1 MSQDFH
7 QLPERAITLNVFA
20 EGSSEDIAQ
29 ALAPKGSYTI
39 RRHET
44 LDSLLDAIETD
55 NHAVVVFE
63 ATASSDVVQTLAAI
77 ANRSAD
83 TPGVIL
89 GENLPISAVRAL
101 LLLRR
106 WDILELPTSIDAL
119 SEAIQRV
126 SAMPAMSEPDT
137 QVAKQG
143 KCWAFVSPIG
153 GGGATLV
160 SVETAYQ
167 LSQSGDGSR
176 TCLIDLNFFDGSCA
190 NYLNCDPNLSLPAL
204 ETSPDRIDAT
214 LLKALTTTHRCG
226 LDLIA
231 APRTTDMNAFPS
243 RETTLRMVEVAC
255 EVYDHVIIDMPRW
268 PMTWTKDIVLGADET
283 LLISELSVPALKA
296 ARDWILDFDS
306 DAVPG
311 MSRVKTV
318 LNRKQKSLFG
328 SNVTIEQAEKAIQQ
342 RVFSAVHSD
351 WASALAAVNLGQ
363 PVSMAKPNSTISK
376 DVASLVQLLNDPKQT
391 ADQTRAD
398 KRVA

>member
-1 MSQDFH
+1 MSQVTDG
-7 QLPERAITLNVFA
+7 QMAGGQTLNVFA

-29 ALAPKGSYTI
+29 ALAPKGDYQI
-39 RRHET
+39 VRHDT
-44 LDSLLDAIETD
+44 LDSLLDSIEAD
-55 NHAVVVFE
+55 ENAVVVFE
-63 ATASSDVVQTLAAI
+63 ATASTDVVQTLAAI
-77 ANRSAD
+77 AERSAD

-119 SEAIQRV
+119 SDAIQRV
-126 SAMPAMSEPDT
+126 SAMPAMAAPEP
-137 QVAKQG
+137 VEAKQG

-167 LSQSGDGSR
+167 LAQSDSAET
-176 TCLIDLNFFDGSCA
+176 TCLIDMNFFDGGCA
-190 NYLNCDPNLSLPAL
+190 NYLNCEPNLSLSAL
-204 ETSPDRIDAT
+204 ATSPDRIDAV
-214 LLKALTTTHRCG
+214 LLKALTTSHRSG
-226 LDLIA
+226 VDLIA
-231 APRTTDMNAFPS
+231 APRTPDLSTFPS
-243 RETTLRMVEVAC
+243 REAALRMVEVAC
-255 EVYDHVIIDMPRW
+255 DVYDHVILDLPRW
-268 PMTWTKDIVLGADET
+268 PMPWTKDIVLGADET
-283 LLISELSVPALKA
+283 LLISELTVPALKA

-342 RVFSAVHSD
+342 RVFSAIHSD

-376 DVASLVQLLNDPKQT
+376 DVATLLQLLAEPQQ
-391 ADQTRAD
+391 ARASKRQD

>member
-1 MSQDFH
+1 
-7 QLPERAITLNVFA
+7 
-20 EGSSEDIAQ
+20 
-29 ALAPKGSYTI
+29 
-39 RRHET
+39 
-44 LDSLLDAIETD
+44 
-55 NHAVVVFE
+55 
-63 ATASSDVVQTLAAI
+63 
-77 ANRSAD
+77 
-83 TPGVIL
+83 
-89 GENLPISAVRAL
+89 
-101 LLLRR
+101 
-106 WDILELPTSIDAL
+106 
-119 SEAIQRV
+119 
-126 SAMPAMSEPDT
+126 
-137 QVAKQG
+137 
-143 KCWAFVSPIG
+143 
-153 GGGATLV
+153 
-160 SVETAYQ
+160 
-167 LSQSGDGSR
+167 
-176 TCLIDLNFFDGSCA
+176 
-190 NYLNCDPNLSLPAL
+190 
-204 ETSPDRIDAT
+204 
-214 LLKALTTTHRCG
+214 
-226 LDLIA
+226 
-231 APRTTDMNAFPS
+231 MNAFPS